1 MLKEMEIK
9 HRYTMPY
16 RPQTNGKVERFWRT
30 INEDLIEGTSFA
42 SLDEFKQELLQY
54 LLYYN
59 KMRPHQALDGKTPL
73 LFADSCQRIT

>member
-1 MLKEMEIK
+1 
-9 HRYTMPY
+9 
-16 RPQTNGKVERFWRT
+16 
-30 INEDLIEGTSFA
+30 
-42 SLDEFKQELLQY
+42 LLQY